1 MEPLL
6 DPKGDRF
13 VKSVKPPPHRPLYK
27 HLIWPGGKCNLR
39 IKLKIIE
46 KPDWKMIR
54 DNLAK
59 EGRIDKIDFI
69 KLI

>member
-27 HLIWPGGKCNLR
+27 HLIWPGGRC
-39 IKLKIIE
+39 
-46 KPDWKMIR
+46 
-54 DNLAK
+54 
-59 EGRIDKIDFI
+59 F
-69 KLI
+69 